1 MKKGVL
7 KFLLAQSFV
16 SCVYQVEVVFL
27 DVPNDSTSTVATR
40 RLLQKSV
47 DQFITYELSYLFG
60 KFFSQQTSNGR
71 NAVSSSNCSNY
82 SINIFIPFLPYYPVT
97 LFSHRYQIYVRG
109 YIQRSVIIA
118 RQSLLSTS
126 MSP

>member
-1 MKKGVL
+1 MKKGVF
-7 KFLLAQSFV
+7 KFLLAQSSV

-40 RLLQKSV
+40 RLLQKTI
-47 DQFITYELSYLFG
+47 DQFITYELSLSYLFG
-60 KFFSQQTSNGR
+60 KVFSQQTSNGR

-97 LFSHRYQIYVRG
+97 LFSYPLPNI
-109 YIQRSVIIA
+109 RS
-118 RQSLLSTS
+118 RLLLSNIS
-126 MSP
+126 HKLLLIIWNYL